1 MLKKSASFVLD
12 VREAYLVKRRSFL
25 DSFGRFT
32 FYVSP
37 FTNAKA
43 GLFQHS
49 AKRRI
54 VTQ

>member
-12 VREAYLVKRRSFL
+12 VREAYLVNRCSFL

-37 FTNAKA
+37 LTNAKA
-43 GLFQHS
+43 GFFQHP
-49 AKRRI
+49 ARGRI
-54 VTQ
+54 VIQ

>member
-1 MLKKSASFVLD
+1 MLKKSTSFVLD

-43 GLFQHS
+43 GLSQHP
-49 AKRRI
+49 AKERI
-54 VTQ
+54 VIQ

>member
-1 MLKKSASFVLD
+1 MLKKSTSFVLD
-12 VREAYLVKRRSFL
+12 VRGAYLVKRRSFL